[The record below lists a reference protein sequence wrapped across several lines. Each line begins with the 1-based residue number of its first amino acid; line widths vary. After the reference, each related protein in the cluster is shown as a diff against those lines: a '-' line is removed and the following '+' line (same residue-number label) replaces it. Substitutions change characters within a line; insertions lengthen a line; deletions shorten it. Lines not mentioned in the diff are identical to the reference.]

1 MQAAKRIWTAGAVF
15 GLLFLAAGAGRAQ
28 ISQLP
33 SVADGSGARSAGGD
47 LVHVSAGAQPGG
59 IGVARAGTTLN
70 SAGFLGG
77 AILRPDL
84 DGDGDGLANE
94 IDPDNDGDLLWDLDE
109 IAGSAFAPITATD
122 LNDPDTD
129 DDGATDGEEAGT
141 QTDPLDGSVYLHFT
155 RIERDPADNV
165 AMDWMA
171 RQNWLYQVYRIDL
184 TNGLPGTYLA
194 DVRAPAVG
202 GAGPWAVV
210 TAAYTNAGTDARRI
224 YYLKVVGP

>member
-1 MQAAKRIWTAGAVF
+1 MKTAGRIIGAAI

-28 ISQLP
+28 IAQVPL
-33 SVADGSGARSAGGD
+33 VADGSGARSAGGN
-47 LVHVSAGAQPGG
+47 LVHASAGAQPGG

-84 DGDGDGLANE
+84 DGDDDGMADE
-94 IDPDNDGDLLWDLDE
+94 FDPDNDGDRLWDLDE
-109 IAGSAFAPITATD
+109 IAGSAFAPVTATD

-129 DDGATDGEEAGT
+129 DDGATDGEEAGA
-141 QTDPLDGSVYLHFT
+141 QTDPLDDSVYLHFT
-155 RIERDPADNV
+155 RIEREPADNM
-165 AMDWMA
+165 ALDWLA
-171 RQNWLYQVYRIDL
+171 RQNWLYQLYCIDL
-184 TNGLPGTYLA
+184 TNGLPGMYLA

-202 GAGPWAVV
+202 GVGAWAVV
-210 TAAYTNAGTDARRI
+210 TAAYTNAATDPCRI